1 MVITKNNLKS
11 EIDTVD
17 DQYLD
22 ILYKFIKTLQKPA
35 KKEPSLMEKLKSIKI
50 QAPADFS
57 ENIDAYLTGEK
68 HVE

>member
-1 MVITKNNLKS
+1 MVTKNALKE

-17 DQYLD
+17 EQYLEV
-22 ILYKFIKTLQKPA
+22 LYKFIKTLQVEKP
-35 KKEPSLMEKLKSIKI
+35 ESSLMAKLKRIKI

-68 HVE
+68 YVE